1 MSRLAQDMKKL
12 AHRAG
17 GSHKTVHDRE
27 QMAQRFARHLLAQ
40 NIQVTSTCQLKAR
53 HIAGYIH
60 EWLAQGISL
69 RTLQNEM
76 AMVRSILAE
85 AGRTQLSQ
93 SELISNQSLG
103 ISGASCDGTHR
114 AIPDALYHQVLD
126 RVHHIDAGLAASL
139 QLARVMGLRGQEAV
153 QCCQSLKTWDKQL
166 EKGAERL
173 PVIFGT
179 KGGRP
184 RMTQVTDREAVRQA
198 VEEALGIAGERN
210 GHLIDKPDLKSA
222 MDYWHNHLR
231 DTGLT
236 GEYSPHSLRYAWAQD
251 AIRYYEEQGLSH
263 KEALAVTSTDLGHG
277 DGRGIYIEQVYGYTD

>member
-198 VEEALGIAGERN
+198 VKEALGIAGERN

-251 AIRYYEEQGLSH
+251 AIRYY
-263 KEALAVTSTDLGHG
+263 
-277 DGRGIYIEQVYGYTD
+277 

>member
-114 AIPDALYHQVLD
+114 A
-126 RVHHIDAGLAASL
+126 
-139 QLARVMGLRGQEAV
+139 
-153 QCCQSLKTWDKQL
+153 
-166 EKGAERL
+166 
-173 PVIFGT
+173 
-179 KGGRP
+179 
-184 RMTQVTDREAVRQA
+184 
-198 VEEALGIAGERN
+198 
-210 GHLIDKPDLKSA
+210 
-222 MDYWHNHLR
+222 
-231 DTGLT
+231 
-236 GEYSPHSLRYAWAQD
+236 
-251 AIRYYEEQGLSH
+251 
-263 KEALAVTSTDLGHG
+263 
-277 DGRGIYIEQVYGYTD
+277 

>member
-40 NIQVTSTCQLKAR
+40 NIQVTSTSQLKAR

-60 EWLAQGISL
+60 ERLAQGISL

-85 AGRTQLSQ
+85 AGRMQLSQ
-93 SELISNQSLG
+93 SELISNKSLG
-103 ISGASCDGTHR
+103 ISGASRDGTHR
-114 AIPDALYHQVLD
+114 AIPDALYQQVQD
-126 RVHHIDAGLAASL
+126 RVRQTDPGLAASL

-173 PVIFGT
+173 SVIFGT

-184 RMTQVTDREAVRQA
+184 RITQAIDREAVRQA
-198 VEEALGIAGERN
+198 VKVALNIAGKRD

-231 DTGLT
+231 DAGLT

-263 KEALAVTSTDLGHG
+263 KEALA
-277 DGRGIYIEQVYGYTD
+277 

>member
-93 SELISNQSLG
+93 SE
-103 ISGASCDGTHR
+103 
-114 AIPDALYHQVLD
+114 
-126 RVHHIDAGLAASL
+126 
-139 QLARVMGLRGQEAV
+139 
-153 QCCQSLKTWDKQL
+153 
-166 EKGAERL
+166 
-173 PVIFGT
+173 
-179 KGGRP
+179 
-184 RMTQVTDREAVRQA
+184 
-198 VEEALGIAGERN
+198 
-210 GHLIDKPDLKSA
+210 
-222 MDYWHNHLR
+222 
-231 DTGLT
+231 
-236 GEYSPHSLRYAWAQD
+236 
-251 AIRYYEEQGLSH
+251 
-263 KEALAVTSTDLGHG
+263 
-277 DGRGIYIEQVYGYTD
+277 

>member
-198 VEEALGIAGERN
+198 VKEALGIAGERN
-210 GHLIDKPDLKSA
+210 DLIDKPDLKSA

>member
-27 QMAQRFARHLLAQ
+27 QMAQRFAHHLLAQ
-40 NIQVTSTCQLKAR
+40 NIQIIRTDHIKAR
-53 HIAGYIH
+53 HITGYIN
-60 EWLAQGISL
+60 ERLAQGISP

-103 ISGASCDGTHR
+103 INGACRDGTHR
-114 AIPDALYHQVLD
+114 AIPDAFYQQVLE
-126 RVHHIDAGLAASL
+126 RVRQTDAGLAASL

-153 QCCQSLKTWDKQL
+153 QCCQSLKTWDKLL
-166 EKGAERL
+166 EKGTERL

-184 RMTQVTDREAVRQA
+184 RMTQVMDREAVRQA
-198 VEEALGIAGERN
+198 VKEALNIAVERN
-210 GHLIDKPDLKSA
+210 GHLIDKSDLKSA

-231 DTGLT
+231 DAGLT
-236 GEYSPHSLRYAWAQD
+236 GEYAPHSLRYAWAQD

-263 KEALAVTSTDLGHG
+263 KEVLAVTSTDLGHG
-277 DGRGIYIEQVYGYTD
+277 DGRGRYIEQVYGQTD

>member
-198 VEEALGIAGERN
+198 VKEALGIAGERN

-236 GEYSPHSLRYAWAQD
+236 GE
-251 AIRYYEEQGLSH
+251 
-263 KEALAVTSTDLGHG
+263 
-277 DGRGIYIEQVYGYTD
+277 